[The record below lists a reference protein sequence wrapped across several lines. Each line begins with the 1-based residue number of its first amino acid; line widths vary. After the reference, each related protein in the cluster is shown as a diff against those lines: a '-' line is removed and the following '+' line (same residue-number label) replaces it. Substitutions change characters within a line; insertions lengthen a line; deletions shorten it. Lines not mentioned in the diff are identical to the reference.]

1 MTIINFTPLSALM
14 GGVLIGAA
22 VVLLLLFN
30 GRIAGVSGIAGR
42 LLDADIQ
49 RRRDEVAWRVLFL
62 VGLMIGAGVYDL
74 WRHVSIQIE
83 ASVEVLILAGL
94 LVGFGTQLGSGCTS
108 GHGVCG
114 IARLSPRSIA
124 ATIVFMASAMVTVFV
139 MRHVVGAVG

>member
-1 MTIINFTPLSALM
+1 MTIVNFTPLSALL
-14 GGVLIGAA
+14 GGALIGAA
-22 VVLLLLFN
+22 AVLLLLFN

-42 LLDADIQ
+42 LLDADIH

-62 VGLMIGAGVYDL
+62 VGLMIGAGAYDL
-74 WRHVSIQIE
+74 WRPVTIQIE
-83 ASVEVLILAGL
+83 DSVGLLTLAGL

-124 ATIVFMASAMVTVFV
+124 ATLVFMASAMITVFI
-139 MRHVVGAVG
+139 MRHVVGG